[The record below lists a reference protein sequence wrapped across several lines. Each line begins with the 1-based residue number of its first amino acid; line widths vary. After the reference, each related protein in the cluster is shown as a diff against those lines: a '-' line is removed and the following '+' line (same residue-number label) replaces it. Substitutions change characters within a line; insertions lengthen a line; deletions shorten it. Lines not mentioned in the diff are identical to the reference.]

1 MKKVVILIVFT
12 LLFLINPVQ
21 AVESKPVV
29 VFLPH
34 QDDEMVLAGAIA
46 DYVAEGRQVY
56 TVMVTNGA
64 SSYVREMLMEKGYTY
79 ITKVLFA
86 YYRNNEYYYSMQH
99 LGVKPE
105 NIYFANPKGRSG
117 TKNPLFEDGKLTTA
131 HVERVLN
138 RTYEKW
144 GDAVYIAVAGNESES
159 DYPHPDHAIIE
170 KTIQDYSRINEK
182 YFYTDRRDIGEKVKL
197 SPETLQKKY
206 EALQEYFVWK
216 PAERRFA
223 IGANSVY
230 ERLRFWQTHGF
241 EYRI

>member
-1 MKKVVILIVFT
+1 MFVKKILLI
-12 LLFLINPVQ
+12 LLISFFLSFPVK
-21 AVESKPVV
+21 AVEKPIV

-46 DYVAEGRQVY
+46 NYVAEGREVY

-64 SSYVREMLMEKGYTY
+64 SSYVREMLMEKGYSY

-86 YYRNNEYYYSMQH
+86 YFRNNEYCYSMQH

-117 TKNPLFEDGKLTTA
+117 TKNPLFEDGTLTTA
-131 HVERVLN
+131 QVERILN
-138 RTYEKW
+138 RAYEKW
-144 GDAVYIAVAGNESES
+144 GDAVYIGVAGSESES
-159 DYPHPDHAIIE
+159 NYPHPDHAVLG
-170 KTIQDYSRINEK
+170 KTIQDYSKINEK
-182 YFYTDRRDIGEKVKL
+182 YFYTDRSDLGEKIKL
-197 SPETLQKKY
+197 SADALQKKY
-206 EALQEYFVWK
+206 DALQEYFVWK
-216 PAERRFA
+216 PTERRFA

-230 ERLRFWQTHGF
+230 ERLRFWQTHSF